1 MKNIATLNKPSKVD
15 YQKHMSIFNSKY
27 ASKFCFAHDTIIDS
41 VFKQYKKNTVAYNHI
56 KAAIIDYAYSTRVKH
71 MDELVLNIA
80 NIKNFDSLVSDGNP
94 NLVNDMKKVALNN
107 NEEINYLSFSSKY
120 CHRYN
125 PNEYPIYDSYVER
138 VLRTYQK
145 QFHFFDETNNHKI
158 TQKSLKNYVFYKE
171 VVDAFINTYKS
182 IGIDNYIKF
191 DRYLW
196 TVGKENFKI
205 YED

>member
-1 MKNIATLNKPSKVD
+1 MKKIVKLSKPSKTD

-27 ASKFCFAHDTIIDS
+27 ANKFCFAHNPIIDN
-41 VFKQYKKNTVAYNHI
+41 VFKQYKKNVIAYNYV

-80 NIKNFDSLVSDGNP
+80 NIKDFDSLVSKGDP

-107 NEEINYLSFSSKY
+107 DEEINYLSFSSKY

-145 QFHFFDETNNHKI
+145 QFHFFDESERKI
-158 TQKSLKNYVFYKE
+158 TKESLKDYVFYKE

-182 IGIDNYIKF
+182 IGINNYVKL

-196 TVGKENFKI
+196 TMGKENF
-205 YED
+205 